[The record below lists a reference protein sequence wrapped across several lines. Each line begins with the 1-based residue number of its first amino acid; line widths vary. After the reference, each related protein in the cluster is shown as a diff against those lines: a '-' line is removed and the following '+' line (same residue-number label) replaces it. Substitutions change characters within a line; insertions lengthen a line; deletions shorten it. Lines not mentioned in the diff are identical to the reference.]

1 MKSKIEK
8 DIAYK
13 IYNSILE
20 YLNKR
25 KISVRELANLLKIP
39 YTTLFTWLETLKKGK
54 CISIKNILFLEEKL
68 NIKLIFFNQFIRL
81 KRLKYII
88 KIFFYKTV

>member
-25 KISVRELANLLKIP
+25 KISVRELANLLEIP

-68 NIKLIFFNQFIRL
+68 NIKLIFFN
-81 KRLKYII
+81 
-88 KIFFYKTV
+88 

>member
-20 YLNKR
+20 YLNEK
-25 KISVRELANLLKIP
+25 KISVRELANSLEIP
-39 YTTLFTWLETLKKGK
+39 YTTLFTW
-54 CISIKNILFLEEKL
+54 
-68 NIKLIFFNQFIRL
+68 
-81 KRLKYII
+81 
-88 KIFFYKTV
+88 